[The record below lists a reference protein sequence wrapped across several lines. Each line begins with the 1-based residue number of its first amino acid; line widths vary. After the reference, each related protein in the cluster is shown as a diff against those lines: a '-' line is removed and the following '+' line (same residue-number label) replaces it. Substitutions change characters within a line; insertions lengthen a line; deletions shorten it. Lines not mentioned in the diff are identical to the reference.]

1 VYTFVKES
9 IGNPPGLN
17 HKKQQARTL
26 TMSDP
31 DAVVG
36 TRDSNSNSNSNN
48 SNTKEDASNNP
59 LFTPCVVTSS
69 TEVARTRWL
78 SLHTLQ
84 WTDPTGATRLWDCAA
99 RTTKGEDP
107 TAVDAVIIIPIL
119 KDPNDPTRPIETL
132 LVEQYRPPVR
142 SVTLE
147 FPAGLVD
154 QGETVV
160 QAALR
165 ELREETGY
173 IGEACRSIPMVSSPL
188 CMSPGL
194 CNEIV
199 QVVIVDVDLSNPYNH
214 HIPIPQLDHGE
225 FCTVRRVTLQQ
236 GMQQILQTHHHHDDN
251 IDTTTTTTTTT
262 MPIMG
267 LYLFALGWELGRQ
280 QQQPPPTA
288 AAAVA
293 SPPHPMMTVVPP
305 PPPPLPPPQE

>member
-1 VYTFVKES
+1 M
-9 IGNPPGLN
+9 
-17 HKKQQARTL
+17 
-26 TMSDP
+26 MSD

-36 TRDSNSNSNSNN
+36 TNNGSSNN
-48 SNTKEDASNNP
+48 SKEDAAST
-59 LFTPCVVTSS
+59 LFDPCIVTSS

-84 WTDPTGATRLWDCAA
+84 WTDPVGATRAWDCAA
-99 RTTKGEDP
+99 RTTKEDP

-154 QGETVV
+154 HATGETVA

-173 IGEACRSIPMVSSPL
+173 VGEACRSIPTVSSKL

-199 QVVIVDVDLSNPYNH
+199 QVVVVDVDLSNPYNH
-214 HIPIPQLDHGE
+214 NVPTPQLDPGE

-236 GMQQILQTHHHHDDN
+236 GMQQILQSHHNNDN
-251 IDTTTTTTTTT
+251 SNSNSSDTTTTTTTTTT

-267 LYLFALGWELGRQ
+267 LYLFALGWEMGRQ
-280 QQQPPPTA
+280 QQPPAASQPPT
-288 AAAVA
+288 
-293 SPPHPMMTVVPP
+293 TV
-305 PPPPLPPPQE
+305 PPPPLPPQE